1 MIIKATFQKTK
12 PDEATL
18 YFSQD
23 LPYFPSVTSSSFDDI
38 FEFSPWRFNHQTEL
52 SEYAEKMLQSNQ
64 GKLPI
69 ENAQTHRL
77 YADFLSDLVVIPG
90 FEGILESQRYQISLG
105 TSVLHQKQT
114 ICASLSQLI
123 QSRFYPRVQLRF
135 LTRLHPQK
143 VTRLK

>member
-1 MIIKATFQKTK
+1 LIIKATFQNTK

-23 LPYFPSVTSSSFDDI
+23 LPYFPTVAANSFDDL

-52 SEYAEKMLQSNQ
+52 TEYAEKMLQSNQ
-64 GKLPI
+64 GNFPI
-69 ENAQTHRL
+69 ENSNSYTL

-105 TSVLHQKQT
+105 TSVLHQNQA
-114 ICASLSQLI
+114 ICILLAQLI
-123 QSRFYPRVQLRF
+123 QTRFYPRARLRF
-135 LTRLHPQK
+135 LTRLQTKPAMP
-143 VTRLK
+143 